1 MFSHAFSDLDTRKWI
16 DRMHPQTLA
25 IATFLLYIDAVFALL
40 GFIDRNNEFG
50 LLRTM
55 GGIYVLFALAAIVS
69 FPLGGFLM
77 ANGKLLG
84 WYVAVGASFTPFI
97 SRLLIAMEYDAS
109 LRFILTGSGTLS
121 FLFEA
126 ALVALLLH
134 GMTRSYVRTWLR

>member
-1 MFSHAFSDLDTRKWI
+1 
-16 DRMHPQTLA
+16 MHPQTLA
-25 IATFLLYIDAVFALL
+25 IAVLLLYFDAVFALL
-40 GFIDRNNEFG
+40 GFIDRNDEFG

-55 GGIYVLFALAAIVS
+55 GGIHVLFALIAIAS

-84 WYVAVGASFTPFI
+84 WYVAVGASFTPFAA
-97 SRLLIAMEYDAS
+97 RLLIALEYDAS
-109 LRFILTGSGTLS
+109 LRFIVTGGRTLN

>member
-1 MFSHAFSDLDTRKWI
+1 MFSRAFTNLDTRKWI

-25 IATFLLYIDAVFALL
+25 IAIVLLYIDAVFALL

-55 GGIYVLFALAAIVS
+55 GGVNALFALVAIAS

-84 WYVAVGASFTPFI
+84 WYVAVGASLTPFV
-97 SRLLIAMEYDAS
+97 SRLLIALEYPAS

-134 GMTRSYVRTWLR
+134 GMTRSYVRTWLQ

>member
-1 MFSHAFSDLDTRKWI
+1 MFSYAFSDLDTRKWI

-25 IATFLLYIDAVFALL
+25 IATWLLYFDAVFALL

-55 GGIYVLFALAAIVS
+55 GGLHVLFALAAIAL
-69 FPLGGFLM
+69 FPLSGFLM

-84 WYVAVGASFTPFI
+84 WYVAVAASFSPFA
-97 SRLLIAMEYDAS
+97 SRLLIALEYDAS
-109 LRFILTGSGTLS
+109 LRFILTGGRTLN

-126 ALVALLLH
+126 ALIALLLH